1 MLGYRSDAK
10 QLMQCFDIML
20 FASHHEGT
28 PNTLY
33 EALAMGRACVAST
46 ADGLGEILEE
56 GKTALLFAPGDVEAM
71 ARQLERV
78 LADAP
83 QRQALADQALIRAKD
98 FDGMRCVHTMET
110 TYEKI
115 MSGK

>member
-1 MLGYRSDAK
+1 
-10 QLMQCFDIML
+10 
-20 FASHHEGT
+20 
-28 PNTLY
+28 
-33 EALAMGRACVAST
+33 
-46 ADGLGEILEE
+46 
-56 GKTALLFAPGDVEAM
+56 M